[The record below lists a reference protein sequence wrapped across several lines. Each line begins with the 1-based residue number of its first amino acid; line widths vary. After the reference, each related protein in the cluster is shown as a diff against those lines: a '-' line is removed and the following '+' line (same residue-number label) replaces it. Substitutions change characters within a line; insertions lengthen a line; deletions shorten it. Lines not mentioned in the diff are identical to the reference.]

1 MTPVPMLLDS
11 LWLALAQLQRS
22 WTRTLLTS
30 LGIAVGVAALIAIV
44 GIGQGASRSISDD
57 LASMGN
63 NLVMVTSG
71 TGGGPRAHVSAPS
84 FQQTDLE
91 RIARQVPHLRA
102 LAPVVQAPV
111 TLVSGGQEWG
121 TSVTGSNSDWLVSGG
136 WEVASGRAF
145 TEGEERAGASVCLI
159 GETVRESLFGDLDPL
174 QASVRLGAK
183 AECTVIG
190 VLGAKGA
197 NTMGMDQDDVV
208 LAPIGLVQRRL
219 LGTTGFDL
227 MLLSVD
233 AAERVDGALEALDA
247 TLRELRHVTSDDTV
261 DFEIRDTREM
271 ASMVSSITAVLTGML
286 AAVAAV
292 SLVVG
297 GIGIMNVMLVSVTER
312 THEIGVRMAVG
323 ALEGDVM
330 AQFLIEAAV
339 LAALGGV
346 AGVLVGI
353 GATAIGALALGIPFV
368 VVPWAVLGAVA
379 CSAGMG
385 LVFGWMPA
393 RRAAR
398 LTPIEALRAP

>member
-1 MTPVPMLLDS
+1 MIATWLDG
-11 LWLALAQLQRS
+11 LWLALAQLRRN

-44 GIGQGASRSISDD
+44 GIGQGASRSISED
-57 LASMGN
+57 LSTMGN

-84 FQQTDLE
+84 FKDVDLE
-91 RIARQVPHLRA
+91 RIRRQVPHLQA
-102 LAPVVQAPV
+102 VAPVVQAQV
-111 TLVSGGQEWG
+111 TLVSGGQEWV
-121 TSVTGSNSDWLVSGG
+121 TSVSGSNTDWLVAGG
-136 WEVASGRAF
+136 WSLSSGRAF
-145 TEGEERAGASVCLI
+145 TEGEERAGSSVCLI
-159 GETVRESLFGDLDPL
+159 GETVKTSLFGELDPL
-174 QASVRLGAK
+174 QARIRLGAK

-197 NTMGMDQDDVV
+197 NTMGMDQDDLV
-208 LAPIGLVQRRL
+208 LAPFALVQRRL
-219 LGTTGFDL
+219 LGTTGFDQ

-233 AAERVDGALEALDA
+233 LAEHVDASIAALDQ

-271 ASMVSSITAVLTGML
+271 ASIVGSVTTVLTGML

-353 GATAIGALALGIPFV
+353 VATALGALALDIPLV
-368 VVPWAVLGAVA
+368 VVPWAVVAAVL

-385 LVFGWMPA
+385 IAFGWMPA